1 MSTKFY
7 LLSRQAKNGDC
18 PIVVSICIKGQRLV
32 TSIGYGCNPG
42 NWNKTKMEVRGENGK
57 GIPAKVINLRIYKIK
72 TAFLNY
78 EIACSESAAQ
88 IPQMKKM
95 LRTTIHGRESGNQE
109 DKILMNQYMDY
120 GIKTRQ
126 WADGTI
132 YNNRMMFRHLILY
145 NDSDTFKFSQNKREG
160 FINYLRQKKLTD
172 TTVKKYDIL
181 LHGFLR
187 WCMAN
192 GKVPKIEN
200 SETVFKTVKNPVVF
214 LSTDELLHV
223 INLPVGDGHGKM
235 AIARDIFVFC
245 CATALRYS
253 NLIRLK
259 KNDIHEGCIHIL
271 TKKTDT
277 PVVVELNGISSEILE
292 RYKSIEGDM
301 ALPYLDNRSLNGYIK
316 SICRECGIN
325 QLITKTYYRAGKRVG
340 ISGPKWKFMSIHC
353 GRRTFICHA
362 VSKGIPPQIIM
373 KWTGHS
379 DYKSMKPYIDIVS
392 KDKEEAM
399 KRIFDDVKL

>member
-145 NDSDTFKFSQNKREG
+145 KESDSFNLFRNKREG
-160 FINYLRQKKLTD
+160 FINYLRQNRFAD

-181 LHGFLR
+181 LHGFLS

-245 CATALRYS
+245 CATALRY
-253 NLIRLK
+253 
-259 KNDIHEGCIHIL
+259 
-271 TKKTDT
+271 
-277 PVVVELNGISSEILE
+277 
-292 RYKSIEGDM
+292 
-301 ALPYLDNRSLNGYIK
+301 
-316 SICRECGIN
+316 
-325 QLITKTYYRAGKRVG
+325 
-340 ISGPKWKFMSIHC
+340 
-353 GRRTFICHA
+353 
-362 VSKGIPPQIIM
+362 
-373 KWTGHS
+373 
-379 DYKSMKPYIDIVS
+379 
-392 KDKEEAM
+392 
-399 KRIFDDVKL
+399 

>member
-32 TSIGYGCNPG
+32 TSIGYGCNPR
-42 NWNKTKMEVRGENGK
+42 NWNKTKMEVRGKNGK

-78 EIACSESAAQ
+78 EIACSCSDAQ
-88 IPQMKKM
+88 ILQMKN
-95 LRTTIHGRESGNQE
+95 LLSTTIHGRVSKSQE

-192 GKVPKIEN
+192 GKIPKLEN
-200 SETVFKTVKNPVVF
+200 CESIFKIVKNPVVF
-214 LSTDELLHV
+214 LSSEELKQILNH
-223 INLPVGDGHGKM
+223 PVVAGNVNM
-235 AIARDIFVFC
+235 EIARDIFVFC

-253 NLIRLK
+253 DLIRLK
-259 KNDIHEGCIHIL
+259 KNDIHDECIH
-271 TKKTDT
+271 
-277 PVVVELNGISSEILE
+277 NSS
-292 RYKSIEGDM
+292 
-301 ALPYLDNRSLNGYIK
+301 
-316 SICRECGIN
+316 
-325 QLITKTYYRAGKRVG
+325 LIF
-340 ISGPKWKFMSIHC
+340 SGPKRPW
-353 GRRTFICHA
+353 
-362 VSKGIPPQIIM
+362 Q
-373 KWTGHS
+373 
-379 DYKSMKPYIDIVS
+379 
-392 KDKEEAM
+392 
-399 KRIFDDVKL
+399 

>member
-1 MSTKFY
+1 
-7 LLSRQAKNGDC
+7 
-18 PIVVSICIKGQRLV
+18 
-32 TSIGYGCNPG
+32 
-42 NWNKTKMEVRGENGK
+42 
-57 GIPAKVINLRIYKIK
+57 
-72 TAFLNY
+72 
-78 EIACSESAAQ
+78 
-88 IPQMKKM
+88 
-95 LRTTIHGRESGNQE
+95 
-109 DKILMNQYMDY
+109 
-120 GIKTRQ
+120 
-126 WADGTI
+126 
-132 YNNRMMFRHLILY
+132 
-145 NDSDTFKFSQNKREG
+145 
-160 FINYLRQKKLTD
+160 
-172 TTVKKYDIL
+172 
-181 LHGFLR
+181 
-187 WCMAN
+187 
-192 GKVPKIEN
+192 
-200 SETVFKTVKNPVVF
+200 
-214 LSTDELLHV
+214 
-223 INLPVGDGHGKM
+223 M

-253 NLIRLK
+253 DLIRLK

-316 SICRECGIN
+316 SICRKCGIN
-325 QLITKTYYRAGKRVG
+325 QLITKTYYREGKRVG

>member
-1 MSTKFY
+1 MSVKFY

-42 NWNKTKMEVRGENGK
+42 NWNKTKMEVRGKNGK

-88 IPQMKKM
+88 IPHMKKM
-95 LRTTIHGRESGNQE
+95 LRTTIHGRDSGNQE

-120 GIKTRQ
+120 GIRTRQ

-145 NDSDTFKFSQNKREG
+145 KESDTFNLFRNKREG
-160 FINYLRQKKLTD
+160 FINYLRQNRFAD

-181 LHGFLR
+181 LHGFLS

-223 INLPVGDGHGKM
+223 INLPVGDGQGKM

-253 NLIRLK
+253 DLIRLK
-259 KNDIHEGCIHIL
+259 KNDIHDGSIHIL

-277 PVVVELNGISSEILE
+277 PVVVELNGISCKILD
-292 RYKSIEGDM
+292 RYKSFEGDM

-325 QLITKTYYRAGKRVG
+325 QSITKTYYRAGKRVD

-399 KRIFDDVKL
+399 KRVFDEIKL

>member
-18 PIVVSICIKGQRLV
+18 PIVVSVCIKGQRLV

-95 LRTTIHGRESGNQE
+95 LRTTIHGREPGNQE

-145 NDSDTFKFSQNKREG
+145 RRVIAFAKGHRWGFFPSGSAGWRISEEPFFAPARNVVDNLKIRASVGTLGNQNVGNYDYMRTISLNNHFSNYTFDGTGPAQYASISAPNSSSLTWETAYQYNVGLDLAMLGNRLNFTAEAYIRDTKNMLVQGNALPSVYDADAPKENAADLRTKGYELSIGWRDEG
-160 FINYLRQKKLTD
+160 QRIGE
-172 TTVKKYDIL
+172 IW
-181 LHGFLR
+181 GF
-187 WCMAN
+187 
-192 GKVPKIEN
+192 
-200 SETVFKTVKNPVVF
+200 VVDGLF
-214 LSTDELLHV
+214 QTDEEAKDYQNNVCDALTY
-223 INLPVGDGHGKM
+223 IGDNRGG
-235 AIARDIFVFC
+235 FF
-245 CATALRYS
+245 
-253 NLIRLK
+253 
-259 KNDIHEGCIHIL
+259 
-271 TKKTDT
+271 
-277 PVVVELNGISSEILE
+277 SSEV
-292 RYKSIEGDM
+292 KS
-301 ALPYLDNRSLNGYIK
+301 LVRPYRGA
-316 SICRECGIN
+316 RMF
-325 QLITKTYYRAGKRVG
+325 TYN
-340 ISGPKWKFMSIHC
+340 
-353 GRRTFICHA
+353 
-362 VSKGIPPQIIM
+362 
-373 KWTGHS
+373 
-379 DYKSMKPYIDIVS
+379 
-392 KDKEEAM
+392 
-399 KRIFDDVKL
+399 

>member
-32 TSIGYGCNPG
+32 TSIGYGCNPR
-42 NWNKTKMEVRGENGK
+42 NWNKTKMEARGENGK

-78 EIACSESAAQ
+78 EIACSNSDAQ
-88 IPQMKKM
+88 ILQMKN
-95 LRTTIHGRESGNQE
+95 LLSTTIHGRVSKSQE

-192 GKVPKIEN
+192 GKIPKLEN
-200 SETVFKTVKNPVVF
+200 CESIFKIVKNPVVF
-214 LSTDELLHV
+214 LSSEELKQILNH
-223 INLPVGDGHGKM
+223 PVVAGNVNM
-235 AIARDIFVFC
+235 EIARDIFVFC

-253 NLIRLK
+253 DLIRLK
-259 KNDIHEGCIHIL
+259 KNDIHDGCIHIL
-271 TKKTDT
+271 TKKTNT
-277 PVVVELNGISSEILE
+277 PIMVELNDISSEILDK
-292 RYKSIEGDM
+292 YKNLDEDR
-301 ALPYLDNRSLNGYIK
+301 ALPYLDNRSLNVYIK

-325 QLITKTYYRAGKRVG
+325 QPITKSYYRAGKRIDITV
-340 ISGPKWKFMSIHC
+340 PKWKFMSIHC